1 MSAASTSSF
10 PFLESA
16 AFYALALNGVWVR
29 LWDYRPAMPTA
40 RLGRETVGLAPVA
53 QITLLPAA
61 SLWLAGAFPA
71 PFLRFLRASFATH
84 ILSQRPLRP
93 DGWYDPK

>member
-29 LWDYRPAMPTA
+29 LWDYRPAMPRSA
-40 RLGRETVGLAPVA
+40 SAGNRSGLAPVA

-71 PFLRFLRASFATH
+71 LF
-84 ILSQRPLRP
+84 
-93 DGWYDPK
+93 

>member
-29 LWDYRPAMPTA
+29 LWDYRPAMPTV
-40 RLGRETVGLAPVA
+40 RLGREPVGARPGRANHAPAGCESLACRSISGPFFEVFEGIFRHA
-53 QITLLPAA
+53 HSLSETPA
-61 SLWLAGAFPA
+61 SRWMV
-71 PFLRFLRASFATH
+71 
-84 ILSQRPLRP
+84 
-93 DGWYDPK
+93 